1 MPFSYARDW
10 NESVPVDTDD
20 ASTIA
25 ELMRQLKEDLR
36 ESIEHFRWPY
46 SELYYDN
53 GNQSGDVIL
62 DYEEGNVHIMTLTG
76 DVTSVNVTNV
86 PEDRFASLK
95 LIIKQDSTGG
105 HSLTWGAAI
114 TPPQGF
120 DVEISEAAD
129 TMTIVQLWSIDSGT
143 NIYSMLGG
151 FGYDIS

>member
-1 MPFSYARDW
+1 MAFSYTRDW
-10 NESVPVDTDD
+10 DEATPADTDD

-25 ELMRQLKEDLR
+25 QIARRLKEDLR

-53 GNQSGDVIL
+53 GEVSGDVIL
-62 DYEEGNVHIMTLTG
+62 DYSLGNTHIMELTG
-76 DVTSVNVTNV
+76 DVTSVNVINV
-86 PEDRFASLK
+86 PEDRFASIK
-95 LIIKQDSTGG
+95 MIIKQDTTGG
-105 HSLTWGAAI
+105 HTLTWGAAI

-120 DVEISEAAD
+120 DIEISEGAS
-129 TMTIVQLWSIDSGT
+129 TMTIVQLWSIDAGI